1 MSDTSKQSLAEEL
14 RKRDELIL
22 GHPVRLTP
30 PADVTDEMREMAL
43 PPPGYG
49 RPGEFVGIFGVMLHA
64 PELLKLYR
72 ATGTYFLTSGSL
84 TPHDRE
90 LAILRLSWLCRAPYE
105 WGEHVSVSRKRGLI
119 TPEEV
124 ANVQI
129 GSAAPV
135 WNATNRA
142 ILKAVEELHADATIS
157 DATWA
162 QLAAVF
168 NEKQLVELVILV
180 GQYHMTAYFL
190 NAMRIPLREG
200 TLGMTAV

>member
-1 MSDTSKQSLAEEL
+1 MADTSKPDLAEEL

-22 GHPVRLTP
+22 GHPVRLAP
-30 PADVTDEMREMAL
+30 PAEVTDEMRAMAL

-72 ATGTYFLTSGSL
+72 ATGTYFLTDGSL

-90 LAILRLSWLCRAPYE
+90 LAILRVAWLCRAPYE
-105 WGEHVSVSRKRGLI
+105 WGEHVSVSRKRSLI

-129 GSAAPV
+129 GSSAPV
-135 WNATNRA
+135 WGKSDRA
-142 ILKAVEELHADATIS
+142 ILKAVEELFAGAAIC

-162 QLAAVF
+162 ELASVF
-168 NEKQLVELVILV
+168 NEKQLVELVILI
-180 GQYHMTAYFL
+180 GQYQMTAYFL
-190 NAMRIPLREG
+190 NTMRIPLREG